1 MSILEI
7 GLHGEEK
14 MTPRLADNVSL
25 SGLPVG
31 HTHAEVDERFM
42 SMVIDGRSSFPEQV
56 SLLQFFWELL

>member
-31 HTHAEVDERFM
+31 HTHEEVDELFHNHFNN
-42 SMVIDGRSSFPEQV
+42 I
-56 SLLQFFWELL
+56 